1 MASIIQI
8 KRSGAVA
15 TPSSLALGELAYS
28 YYDSI
33 AGGTLYVGVGPAID
47 SLAVPQIAS
56 RVAAVGGEKFMTLM
70 QAAGNPGVAIGDKF
84 LLLDSERAIDFL
96 YTHELKADS
105 AFISQLNVDSAYI
118 SRLTGDSA
126 FMWKLDVDSAY
137 ISRLTGDSAHII
149 KLDVD
154 SGYISRLMAD
164 SAYISQLDV
173 DSAYISRL
181 MVDSA
186 YISQLDVDSA
196 FISRLKGDSAYI
208 SQLDVDS
215 AFISRLKGDSAYIS
229 QLDVDSAFISRLKG
243 DSAYISQ
250 LDVDSAYISRIS
262 ADSGYISQFD
272 ADSAKITNAYI
283 SQLDVDSGH
292 SLYHSFG
299 IAYSPEYRGPAT
311 INIDP
316 FPFGDVAGD
325 VNILGNLNV
334 QGTTT
339 SIQSETVTI
348 VDKNIVVADN
358 AADSAF
364 ASGAGITVG
373 GPVGASFTWRAGAA
387 GTQYENY
394 WTTNR
399 LFYNK
404 DLQADSAY
412 FKYFRADSA
421 DVDFLRVNRLEFN
434 APGTTLAP
442 GTVPFVNTDKTLGG
456 DSDFM
461 YDSDNG
467 LKIGHTQ
474 GNFQGLT
481 IKPTGEIVS
490 YSPAMFQK
498 LRVTDLLPGSVLTS
512 GNLDSIQGG
521 ELFYGE
527 KTDRAN
533 GTRFGLMVAEQ
544 IIQDSGWFRF
554 VVDKNTGV
562 VDAAGVRLGSFKS
575 KPELL
580 TIDPNSIYYPND
592 SQAREFYGLTVTT
605 DGDSTEFAGRKYSL
619 TSTLPI
625 NYFKSDL
632 HKDSGRDLRRFPG
645 DGTSANDSDVS
656 VLIRAISLEDSSL
669 FEVHKDGSI
678 NFTGELLQNGV
689 PFTGG
694 GLFTATA
701 TDDAYFAPRD
711 FSATYPYGG
720 FGRIAVG
727 TDKPKSRFE
736 VHGGPFQV
744 KGPLAGSSQTFDAS
758 YNDKISGEISMAND
772 LVINYGDPTLS
783 ALADSDK
790 GSRFSFVPGK
800 ASTRGGYFTNHNDFA
815 WGALGQ
821 FSAAFGRNVKA
832 SGQGSFATGD
842 SSQAG
847 GIGSIAMG
855 FKNKITGLYSVGIGA
870 SNSDGGD
877 RNILLGAEN
886 VAKGDDTF
894 ILGTNNVVSN
904 SGKQQVFIG
913 LNNKSAGGNF
923 NFLIGQNNTAQSN
936 AGYAFGV
943 EDSVGGALA
952 FAIGSYNKVGGG
964 DAFAFGR
971 ENIVSGQSS
980 YAFGMNGHI
989 ANTAN
994 KSINFQMVTTT
1005 PIYGAGADL
1014 IGNPNRTIPG
1024 VVVDD
1029 NLMAIQGGNV
1039 SIGRESD
1046 MFDAID
1052 GAGNLFVGGNI
1063 IYGGNI
1069 FQNNPEG
1076 GTPIAGNPFVDDGR
1090 FILTA
1095 AARNIGVQKTDP
1107 NTEFDVR
1114 GDFQVDG
1121 LKTLTYS
1128 ATDSAIFDSAGV
1140 FPGNEYNNMFMYSS
1154 RAGLIRAGEILLA
1167 EHQNSDLGITS
1178 IGMGEEPYARGFSSI
1193 SLGSKNKVGQRR
1205 SKGDILFRGS
1215 TYGLTSQGKYSVA
1228 IGKDNQI
1235 ITDKNMFLGEGNVQD
1250 STSTGTN
1257 LYAFGIDNKFG
1268 AAPIGATNKS
1278 FVIGNGNRLDNAGD
1292 NNYIIGKDNKL
1303 DGTSVEDNLV
1313 FGKDNSL
1320 LNNTNKN
1327 NIVIGT
1333 GWKDSHT
1340 SNAGVNHQYGG
1351 SVIGGTAD
1359 KTIFIGGNTFIP
1371 TGLTNGIVIM
1381 KPEIFNDSGT
1391 NILDS
1396 AYVNRG
1402 LNNTNIM
1409 IGKTARTPHNNPAKY
1424 VAGFNPNYTLDV
1436 HGDVNIDSG
1445 ATLYIGGVNIKS
1457 FIAGTEPV
1465 VVISTTAFTTPVSS
1479 FTESF
1484 TINPTA
1490 ASVTATNNY
1499 SGYHGTGGHKL
1510 AAGGA
1515 MATAGGAGS
1524 GLAIKFID
1532 IDADNIGTASSFNYN
1547 ATDDNVYFVEAVDE
1561 NIFNLF
1567 TDRACTVALDMSAEP
1582 GIFVP
1587 DGTGTPPKPIG
1598 TYEVVTVAAVA
1609 TGFTID
1615 NSVVGGN
1622 LKVKDPSSPHGLKIG
1637 DGVRFQGV
1645 VISSPSGIIDAI
1657 TFFAGPDDGA
1667 GNAGTTNEFEIFHDQ
1682 ALTQPV
1688 TQIDFGGTIDTTTTP
1703 AIYARVVPTVA
1714 TTPSADLNVLGKLT
1728 VHDSATVE
1736 GSIHFRQSVSG
1747 STFTIGDNPGTGERM
1762 SFDSFVVRP
1771 TGGLIPILE
1780 QHLDSAYVQA
1790 RVSIDNF
1797 WALKEGDQLINY
1809 QPYTGTITQLSE
1821 PDIPQGNAVTIAR
1834 NDVSVGNIAYKD
1846 IVDGIDYKKFS
1857 LDVLGKARID
1867 LPNYK
1872 DGAGVL
1878 LGNRPTEDNASLTA
1892 AASHRSPIIT
1902 TSAQGSQV
1910 AWPTEDYIA
1919 TIVTNDFVKQRMNI
1933 DSAVIAS
1940 VIDSGYLKTVI
1951 SPNYILHNANDS
1963 SHWRR
1968 SADGHTLYFGGVGFN
1983 AGTQVAIGADSAPID
1998 HPGSRLYVKG
2008 DVRVDSGFSAGGHS
2022 LIEGSIITPDDTF
2035 EFIFTDNQNPR
2046 IDHADSYVVSRGH
2059 KTISNTDGT
2068 LASFLAIASGADTH
2082 LPLGDSSITIVGIPG
2097 PALDDSHIVV
2107 SFRPGNWNP
2116 PGSSPRFDS
2125 SELSIG
2131 TGSAALGVQTGDFVV
2146 TGTNTIELRLQ
2157 SLPQWGTGTPRLN
2170 TSSITDIRIDNRG
2183 LHPITSLKG
2192 SNLVGLKLK
2201 DSDIN
2206 GKVLS
2211 YVKNGLT
2218 RVYINDVLL
2227 DSDGERWEEK
2237 TNSLIHVFD
2246 SAANTRLKLDDKI
2259 TIEARSE
2266 KNDASLTVR
2275 GPLTVASGFQ
2285 LENPPIT
2292 LSGNLNITSSKSAT
2306 GEDSGSAQT
2315 NTQFTFNDSA
2325 IFKTGFTVDGKIA
2338 KIQNGGLLFGANRR
2352 ADSDYRA
2359 VHGGLL
2365 WDSVNQTMTT
2375 GESAELYFGPYYPS
2389 SYDSAKGFILT
2400 NPYIGRSFDSNLM
2413 RVIDSTY
2420 IGERLIT
2427 PWNRIGPAGGNQRIY
2442 YDEEGAV
2449 IVGKANTLH
2458 ANDPTTRFAVD
2469 SGNVLFLSSNI
2480 ITIAQHPKAGVIPLS
2495 SAGTQIGAGSRLMW
2509 IPEYGA
2515 FRAGEV
2521 DGTNVTW
2528 DSNEVGY
2535 QSQGIG
2541 YNTLATDYSTAIG
2554 YDANA
2559 GNVSYVGI
2567 AKGPLHTTA
2576 SVSVGHTVTNPGQF
2590 SVALGKDITNSN
2602 KQKSVSIGLD
2612 ITNKGQTG
2620 TGITLDGGI
2629 AIGKDLETGVGVV
2642 IGKEITGDP
2651 GNHND
2656 CFNNTAIGN
2665 KLTNTARNSVVIGY
2679 NLASAQNGLNIGR
2692 DNTTGVQQNSVIIG
2706 KNSQAGTN
2714 AVAIGSTAT
2723 AGQSGT
2729 SIGQN
2734 TSTGQ
2739 NGVSI
2744 GFNVT
2749 SGQNGIGIGLSSSA
2763 TGQGGIS
2770 IGRNQTISGKNAVAF
2785 GTGNSSGEGSYIYGK
2800 NNSPSRTSFVAGRS
2814 NIVGIDQSF
2823 VIGDQNKS
2831 ISKSSRVY
2839 GSENKGINS
2848 VHNIYGHKNENI
2860 KVASNVYG
2868 NDNKNFYNVN
2878 IYGNANT
2885 GLGIGGG
2892 NSSQGGFIFGASNIL
2907 NKNGNIYG
2915 SGNTITEGGDAY
2927 GRANT
2932 ITDFGYAFG
2941 HSNTVDDE
2949 GFAYGHGNIIDGT
2962 TTKAYGFG
2970 EGNQATLG
2978 GVGIGIT
2985 TVAANG
2991 GITLGTDVHA
3001 TGVGSIAIG
3010 RKIQATGEGSIG
3022 IGLDTTTEVV
3032 SANNTLSIMGG
3043 AVAIGKVAAG
3053 ATFGLDVQ
3061 DRANF
3066 TNYLNV
3072 GPQSKPLYNYI
3083 QDDVA
3088 NQAWIRANANAT
3100 YVRSHIDTA
3109 HYRASMPASQY
3120 FYNTAGS
3127 GYLHTTAPRVGI
3139 NTATPGYNLDVNGSL
3154 NVQSLYWQGDRIL
3167 DSNQGNQVYLTHQV
3181 AQFFIN
3187 ADSATHFFDS
3197 DYIFARQQNYGFNQ
3211 FETYQ
3216 GVINANY
3223 INALVDADRFLDS
3236 AEAIALI
3243 ASETT
3248 NYAFQKNVSQKA
3260 SEPSNLFRMGV
3271 RTNYDPAY
3279 TMNIKGIVNIVDGD
3293 LQVDGDIKI
3302 KQPSGSFV
3310 KLETESPLV
3319 QTFGGTVYLPA
3330 ATGSRSGIGIDHNS
3344 PGSLYAIN
3352 VGTDIVGGGLKDGIN
3367 VAAGMSYY
3375 IDGQDIFTSVLDSNF
3390 VNTRVQK
3397 EDLTAAGKL
3406 DSAHFKFII
3415 DSDYITSIADSDYVK
3430 SIADSDY
3437 VKSIADSDYIKFV
3450 ADSDYV
3456 KSIADSDYIKFVAD
3470 SDYIKLIADSD
3481 YIKGIA
3487 DSDYVKSIAD
3497 SDYIKGI
3504 ADSDY
3509 VKSIADSDYIK
3520 GIADSDWVKSI
3531 ADSDYVKSIADSD
3544 YIKFV
3549 ADSDYVKG
3557 IVDSAHVDLIT
3568 GIGSRS
3574 VDFGP
3579 HQISFKSVGAGA
3591 GSLPNPVTYP
3601 GMTAVT
3607 TSDNKARIAKGGS
3620 WTPIPLENTN
3630 VTFNTILP
3638 GGDKLYDLGSPTA
3651 AWKDLYISGSTI
3663 HLGGLRL
3670 KDSGGVFLTTD
3681 SLGVATALDLSGA
3694 NTSQLAEGTNLYY
3707 TDARFDSALSG
3718 ANTSQLAEGTNLYY
3732 TDARFDSALT
3742 ANLVGKQ
3749 YYTDGKVDS
3758 NVTGKDL
3765 DMGTNKILY
3774 SNVYAALGDLPS
3786 ASSYHGMFAHVHGT
3800 GKAYFAHAG
3809 SWIDL
3814 ASGADIT
3821 TAINNLIDGA
3831 PAAMDTLNE
3840 FAAALG
3846 NDENFATTITALI
3859 GSKLDSDKAITLI
3872 DSAYVQARVVPQ
3884 GIDSSAVIGMV
3895 DSAYVQARS
3904 LLIDSAYVQ
3913 ARVSFASIDSDY
3925 VQARVSFASID
3936 SDYVQAR
3943 QTISTFDS
3951 AEVLQLI
3958 DSDYILARSSAGV
3971 TTLGA
3976 LADVDVPSPTNGQ
3989 ALVYDTATSKWIA
4002 GAASGGGS
4010 ADSATIISLIDSDYI
4025 LARVTASG
4033 GEVVSSEYSNF
4044 RFTAT
4049 ANQTTYSGADVA
4061 GNTLAV
4067 TATGIQVYL
4076 NGIHLLKDIDYTVSG
4091 TTAVVLTTGANVGD
4105 DLVITNIST
4114 GAKANYIVAGEANF
4128 KDYKFRA
4135 TAGQTAFTGNDLNSQ
4150 SLSITD
4156 SNHQVFINGIRLN
4169 RVEDYNVNASTN
4181 TVTLTLAAAD
4191 SDDVI
4196 IQTLTTSQTGNVLGA
4211 AVSSSVDSAVAALVD
4226 AAPATLNTLN
4236 ELAAAL
4242 GDDENYAATTAT
4254 ALGTKLDNTS
4264 SITSLAD
4271 VHTTAPTEG
4280 QILIWDNSN
4289 SYWAPG
4295 VLPAGTDSAAV
4306 TGMIDSAYI
4315 EARASGGTFT
4325 NAVNF
4330 ANYYYIADSGQTVF
4344 SGNDANGAA
4353 LAIDTANYQVFNNG
4367 IRLVSGVDYTVNAA
4381 ANSITLNGFTAD
4393 SGDDLVINTLSQ
4405 TVTTSHIVVGDTFMN
4420 TFKFIATSGQ
4430 TSFTGTDA
4438 NSKTLGIDSSN
4449 FNVFQNGIKLMDSDD
4464 FTSNPITNT
4473 ITLTSGASTSDEIV
4487 ITAIENKA
4495 SNVTVDAQALFNL
4508 VDSAY
4513 IAARTPASTAPDAW
4527 IEVTTTPLTLTGG
4540 QRLIVDT
4547 STAKTVNLPAT
4558 AMLGDEVKIID
4569 GTGQAATNA
4578 ITIGRNGHKIEGE
4591 DSDLTIDVNRAAFGL
4606 VYYNVANGWL
4616 FTEK

>member
-8 KRSGAVA
+8 KRSGQLA

-28 YYDSI
+28 YYDSV
-33 AGGTLYVGVGPAID
+33 AGGTLFVGVGPAVD
-47 SLAVPQIAS
+47 SLVVPQMAS

-96 YTHELKADS
+96 YTHGLKADS
-105 AFISQLNVDSAYI
+105 AFISQLDVDSGYI
-118 SRLTGDSA
+118 SRLTSDSA
-126 FMWKLDVDSAY
+126 FVWKLDVDSGY

-154 SGYISRLMAD
+154 SGYISRLMVD

-181 MVDSA
+181 
-186 YISQLDVDSA
+186 DVDS
-196 FISRLKGDSAYI
+196 G
-208 SQLDVDS
+208 
-215 AFISRLKGDSAYIS
+215 YIS

-250 LDVDSAYISRIS
+250 LDVDSAYISRLMVDSAYIS
-262 ADSGYISQFD
+262 QLDVDSAYISRLMVDSAYISQLDVDSAYISRIDADSGYIGQFD

-299 IAYSPEYRGPAT
+299 IAHSPEYRGPAT

-325 VNILGNLNV
+325 VNIVGNLNV

-358 AADSAF
+358 AADSAW

-373 GPVGASFTWRAGAA
+373 GPVGATITWQAGAA

-412 FKYFRADSA
+412 FKYFKADSG

-434 APGTTLAP
+434 APGTSLAP
-442 GTVPFVNTDKTLGG
+442 GTVPFVNADKTLGG

-461 YDSDNG
+461 YDSTDG

-474 GNFQGLT
+474 GNFKGLT

-562 VDAAGVRLGSFKS
+562 VDAAGVRLGSYAS
-575 KPELL
+575 KPGLR
-580 TIDPNSIYYPND
+580 TIDPNSIYYPD
-592 SQAREFYGLTVTT
+592 SAQAREFYGLTVTT
-605 DGDSTEFAGRKYSL
+605 NGDSTEFAGRKYSL

-701 TDDAYFAPRD
+701 IDDAYFAPRD

-758 YNDKISGEISMAND
+758 YNDKVSGEISMAND

-847 GIGSIAMG
+847 GISSIAMG

-877 RNILLGAEN
+877 RNILLGAGN
-886 VAKGDDTF
+886 TAMGDDTF
-894 ILGTNNVVSN
+894 ILGKNNVVSN
-904 SGKQQVFIG
+904 GGFQQVFIG
-913 LNNKSAGGNF
+913 LDNKSAGGNF
-923 NFLIGQNNTAQSN
+923 NFLIGQNNRAQSN

-943 EDSVGGALA
+943 EDSVGGALS

-1005 PIYGAGADL
+1005 PTYGAGADL
-1014 IGNPNRTIPG
+1014 LNNPNRTLPG
-1024 VVVDD
+1024 IVVDD

-1046 MFDAID
+1046 MFAAID
-1052 GAGNLFVGGNI
+1052 GAGNLFVGGDI
-1063 IYGGNI
+1063 LYGGT
-1069 FQNNPEG
+1069 FAQWNPEG
-1076 GTPIAGNPFVDDGR
+1076 GAPIAGNAFVDNGT
-1090 FILTA
+1090 FIIQETP
-1095 AARNIGVQKTDP
+1095 RNIGVQKTTP

-1121 LKTLTYS
+1121 LKALTYS

-1140 FPGNEYNNMFMYSS
+1140 FPGNEYDNMFMYSS

-1178 IGMGEEPYARGFSSI
+1178 IGMGQEPYARGFSSI
-1193 SLGSKNKVGQRR
+1193 SLGSKNKVGQRT
-1205 SKGDILFRGS
+1205 SKGDILLRGS

-1235 ITDKNMFLGEGNVQD
+1235 ITDQNMFLGEGNVQD
-1250 STSTGTN
+1250 SSSTGTK
-1257 LYAFGIDNKFG
+1257 LYAFGIGNKFG
-1268 AAPIGATNKS
+1268 LANTSTGATNKS
-1278 FVIGNGNRLDNAGD
+1278 FAIGDGNILDNAGD
-1292 NNYIIGKDNKL
+1292 NNYLIGKDNKL
-1303 DGTSVEDNLV
+1303 DGTGVENNLI
-1313 FGKDNSL
+1313 FGKDNSFI
-1320 LNNTNKN
+1320 NNTNAD
-1327 NIVIGT
+1327 NIVIGA

-1340 SNAGVNHQYGG
+1340 AGVNAQYGG
-1351 SVIGGTAD
+1351 TAVGGTA
-1359 KTIFIGGNTFIP
+1359 TNTMFIGGNTFIP
-1371 TGLTNGIVIM
+1371 TGLSNGIVIM
-1381 KPEIFNDSGT
+1381 KPETFNDAGT
-1391 NILDS
+1391 SILDS
-1396 AYVNRG
+1396 NLVNKG

-1409 IGKTARTPHNNPAKY
+1409 IGKTAKTPHNNAAKY
-1424 VAGFNPNYTLDV
+1424 VSGFNPNYTLDI

-1445 ATLYIGGVNIKS
+1445 ATLYIGNVNIKD
-1457 FIAGTEPV
+1457 FIKGTEPIV
-1465 VVISTTAFTTPVSS
+1465 VVTHTAFTTPVST
-1479 FTESF
+1479 FPDGF
-1484 TINPTA
+1484 TINIDATSGNG
-1490 ASVTATNNY
+1490 SVTANNLWNGLTVT
-1499 SGYHGTGGHKL
+1499 SSGGHKL
-1510 AAGGA
+1510 AAPGS
-1515 MATAGGAGS
+1515 MATAGGPGS
-1524 GLAIKFID
+1524 GLAIKFVNVETD
-1532 IDADNIGTASSFNYN
+1532 STSGTSSSFNYN
-1547 ATDDNVYFVEAVDE
+1547 STADNIYFVQAVDA
-1561 NIFNLF
+1561 NTFNLF
-1567 TDRACTVALDMSAEP
+1567 TDRACTVPLDMSSEP
-1582 GIFVP
+1582 SIYSVNGS
-1587 DGTGTPPKPIG
+1587 
-1598 TYEVVTVAAVA
+1598 YEVINVAALVSN
-1609 TGFTID
+1609 FTI
-1615 NSVVGGN
+1615 SASGTKTEVILPTGG
-1622 LKVKDPSSPHGLKIG
+1622 VHGLTVG
-1637 DGVRFQGV
+1637 DAVRFQGV
-1645 VISSPSGIIDAI
+1645 SITSPAGIIDAI
-1657 TFFAGPDDGA
+1657 TFFTGPDNGS
-1667 GNAGTTNEFEIFHDQ
+1667 GGITNTNKFELFHDQ

-1688 TQIDFGGTIDTTTTP
+1688 TTTDYSGTFDTSS
-1703 AIYARVVPTVA
+1703 AIYAQVVPTVVA
-1714 TTPSADLNVLGKLT
+1714 TPSADLNILGKLT
-1728 VHDSATVE
+1728 VADSATVE

-1747 STFTIGDNPGTGERM
+1747 SVFTIGDNPGTGERM

-1780 QHLDSAYVQA
+1780 NHLDSAYVQA

-1797 WALKEGDQLINY
+1797 WALKEGDQLINF
-1809 QPYTGTITQLSE
+1809 QADASLAA
-1821 PDIPQGNAVTIAR
+1821 DIPQGNAVTIAR
-1834 NDVSVGNIAYKD
+1834 NDVSVSDASYKD
-1846 IVDGIDYKKFS
+1846 NIDGIDYKKFS

-1867 LPNYK
+1867 LPNYQVA
-1872 DGAGVL
+1872 GAS
-1878 LGNRPTEDNASLTA
+1878 LGNRPAEDNASLQA
-1892 AASHRSPIIT
+1892 AIDHKSPIIT
-1902 TSAQGSQV
+1902 TSAQGTQV
-1910 AWPTEDYIA
+1910 AWPTQDYIA
-1919 TIVTNDFVKQRMNI
+1919 TIVTNDYVKDRMNI
-1933 DSAVIAS
+1933 DSSVIAS

-1983 AGTQVAIGADSAPID
+1983 TDTQVAIGADSAPID

-2022 LIEGSIITPDDTF
+2022 LIEGHKITPDDTF
-2035 EFIFTDNQNPR
+2035 EFIFTDGSPKDPR
-2046 IDHADSYVVSRGH
+2046 IDHADSYVVSR
-2059 KTISNTDGT
+2059 DQLT
-2068 LASFLAIASGADTH
+2068 LDNGAGGALGIILGSVGNAGVDNH
-2082 LPLGDSSITIVGIPG
+2082 LPLGDSSITISGIPG

-2107 SFRPGNWNP
+2107 SFRPYNWNP

-2125 SELSIG
+2125 SELNIG

-2146 TGTNTIELRLQ
+2146 TGTNTIELRLA
-2157 SLPQWGTGTPRLN
+2157 SLPGWGVGSPPAN
-2170 TSSITDIRIDNRG
+2170 TSTITDLRIDNRG

-2192 SNLVGLKLK
+2192 SSLFGLRLQ
-2201 DSDIN
+2201 DSDNSSPTSKI
-2206 GKVLS
+2206 LS

-2218 RVYINDVLL
+2218 KVYINGVELE
-2227 DSDGERWEEK
+2227 SNGEKWEEAS
-2237 TNSLIHVFD
+2237 NSLIHIFD
-2246 SAANTRLKLDDKI
+2246 SAANTRLKLNDVIK
-2259 TIEARSE
+2259 IEARSR
-2266 KNDASLTVR
+2266 KNDASLTVK

-2285 LENPPIT
+2285 LENPAIT

-2306 GEDSGSAQT
+2306 GEDSGSAQA

-2338 KIQNGGLLFGANRR
+2338 KIQNGGLLFGGSRR
-2352 ADSDYRA
+2352 ADADYR
-2359 VHGGLL
+2359 VINGGLL
-2365 WDSVNQTMTT
+2365 WDSINQTMTA
-2375 GESAELYFGPYYPS
+2375 GESAELYFGPYHSS
-2389 SYDSAKGFILT
+2389 SYDSARGFILT

-2427 PWNRIGPAGGNQRIY
+2427 PWNRIGPAGGNQQIY
-2442 YDEEGAV
+2442 YDEEGSV
-2449 IVGKANTLH
+2449 IVGQKDTIH
-2458 ANDPTTRFAVD
+2458 ANDGTTRFAVD

-2480 ITIAQHPKAGVIPLS
+2480 ATIAQHPKAGVVPLS
-2495 SAGTQIGAGSRLMW
+2495 KAGTQIGAGSRLMW

-2528 DSNEVGY
+2528 DSNEVGF

-2590 SVALGKDITNSN
+2590 SVGLGKDITNSN
-2602 KQKSVSIGLD
+2602 KQKSVSIGLE
-2612 ITNKGQTG
+2612 ITNTG
-2620 TGITLDGGI
+2620 RSGAAITLDGGV
-2629 AIGKDLETGVGVV
+2629 AIGKDLTTGAGVV

-2656 CFNNTAIGN
+2656 HFKNTAIGN
-2665 KLTNTARNSVVIGY
+2665 KLTNNSKNSVVIGY
-2679 NLASAQNGLNIGR
+2679 NLASGQNGLNIGR
-2692 DNTTGVQQNSVIIG
+2692 DNTTGVNTNSVIIG

-2714 AVAIGSTAT
+2714 ALAIGSTAT
-2723 AGQSGT
+2723 AGTNGT

-2734 TSTGQ
+2734 TSTGTS
-2739 NGVSI
+2739 GVSI
-2744 GFNVT
+2744 GFNVS
-2749 SGQNGIGIGLSSSA
+2749 SGNTGVGVGLNTSA
-2763 TGQGGIS
+2763 TGASGIS
-2770 IGRNQTISGKNAVAF
+2770 FGRDQTIGGKQAAAF
-2785 GTGNSSGEGSYIYGK
+2785 GVGNTTSNYSYVYGSGNSTGQS
-2800 NNSPSRTSFVAGRS
+2800 SFVVGKS
-2814 NIVGIDQSF
+2814 NATGINKSF
-2823 VIGDQNKS
+2823 IIGNSNKS
-2831 ISKSSRVY
+2831 ITKFSRVY
-2839 GSENKGINS
+2839 GWENETINS
-2848 VHNIYGHKNENI
+2848 VHNVYGHRNKNI

-2878 IYGNANT
+2878 VYGNANT
-2885 GLGIGGG
+2885 GLGISGG

-2915 SGNTITEGGDAY
+2915 SSNTVTEGGDAY

-2962 TTKAYGFG
+2962 SAKAYGFG
-2970 EGNQATLG
+2970 ELNQATLG
-2978 GVGIGIT
+2978 GIGFGKG

-2991 GITLGTDVHA
+2991 GITLGTEVYA
-3001 TGVGSIAIG
+3001 TALGSVAIG
-3010 RKIQATGEGSIG
+3010 TKIQVTGEYSIG
-3022 IGLDTTTEVV
+3022 IGLDQNITTVT
-3032 SANNTLSIMGG
+3032 ANNTMSIMGG

-3053 ATFGLDVQ
+3053 ATYGLDVQ
-3061 DRANF
+3061 DLANF
-3066 TNYLNV
+3066 TSNIAINT
-3072 GPQSKPLYNYI
+3072 KPLYQYI
-3083 QDDVA
+3083 QQDVA

-3100 YVRSHIDTA
+3100 YVQSHINTA
-3109 HYRASMPASQY
+3109 HYRTSMPASQY

-3181 AQFFIN
+3181 AQFFISP
-3187 ADSATHFFDS
+3187 DSATHFFDS

-3243 ASETT
+3243 ATETS

-3302 KQPSGSFV
+3302 KQPNGSFV

-3375 IDGQDIFTSVLDSNF
+3375 IDGQDIFTSVLDSSF
-3390 VNTRVQK
+3390 VNIRVQK

-3450 ADSDYV
+3450 ADSDYI
-3456 KSIADSDYIKFVAD
+3456 KLIADSDYVKSIAD

-3497 SDYIKGI
+3497 SDYIKSI
-3504 ADSDY
+3504 ADSDW

-3520 GIADSDWVKSI
+3520 GIADSDYVKSI

-3549 ADSDYVKG
+3549 ADSAYVKG

-3579 HQISFKSVGAGA
+3579 HQISFKSVGASA

-3607 TSDNKARIAKGGS
+3607 TSDNKARISKGGS
-3620 WTPIPLENTN
+3620 WTAIPLENTN

-3681 SLGVATALDLSGA
+3681 SLGVATALNLSGA
-3694 NTSQLAEGTNLYY
+3694 NTGELSEGSNLYY
-3707 TDARFDSALSG
+3707 TDAR
-3718 ANTSQLAEGTNLYY
+3718 
-3732 TDARFDSALT
+3732 
-3742 ANLVGKQ
+3742 
-3749 YYTDGKVDS
+3749 VDS

-3774 SNVYAALGDLPS
+3774 SNVYSNLADLPS

-3809 SWIDL
+3809 SWVDL

-3840 FAAALG
+3840 FATALG
-3846 NDENFATTITALI
+3846 NDANFSTTITALI
-3859 GSKLDSDKAITLI
+3859 GSKLDSDKAVTLI

-3913 ARVSFASIDSDY
+3913 AR
-3925 VQARVSFASID
+3925 
-3936 SDYVQAR
+3936 

-3976 LADVDVPSPTNGQ
+3976 LADVNVPSPTNGQ

-4010 ADSATIISLIDSDYI
+4010 ADSATIIALIDSDYI
-4025 LARVTASG
+4025 SARVTVTG
-4033 GEVVSSEYSNF
+4033 GGVVTSEYSNF

-4049 ANQTTYSGADVA
+4049 SNQTTFSGSDVA

-4067 TATGIQVYL
+4067 TATGIQVFL

-4091 TTAVVLTTGANVGD
+4091 TTSVVLTTGANAGD
-4105 DLVITNIST
+4105 DLVITNISSGST
-4114 GAKANYIVAGEANF
+4114 GNYIIAGQANF
-4128 KDYKFRA
+4128 KDYKYRA

-4150 SLSITD
+4150 SLSLTAN
-4156 SNHQVFINGIRLN
+4156 NHQVFINGIRLN
-4169 RVEDYNVNASTN
+4169 RIEDYSADSATN
-4181 TVTLTLAAAD
+4181 TITLLLGAAD
-4191 SDDVI
+4191 SDDVV
-4196 IQTLTTSQTGNVLGA
+4196 IQTLTTGSVGAVLGA
-4211 AVSSSVDSAVAALVD
+4211 AVTTSVDSAVAALVD

-4242 GDDENYAATTAT
+4242 GDDANYATTTAT

-4280 QILIWDNSN
+4280 QILIWDNGN

-4306 TGMIDSAYI
+4306 TGMIDSAYVA
-4315 EARASGGTFT
+4315 ARVSGGTFT

-4330 ANYYYIADSGQTVF
+4330 ANYYYVADSGQTVF
-4344 SGNDANGAA
+4344 SGNDANGEA

-4381 ANSITLNGFTAD
+4381 ANSLTLNGFAAD

-4464 FTSNPITNT
+4464 FTSNPTTNT
-4473 ITLTSGASTSDEIV
+4473 ITLTTGASTSDEIT

-4495 SNVTVDAQALFNL
+4495 SNVTVDAAALAGL

-4558 AMLGDEVKIID
+4558 ATLGDEVRIID

-4578 ITIGRNGHKIEGE
+4578 ITIGRNGHKIEGG

-4606 VYYNVANGWL
+4606 VYYNTANGWL

>member
-8 KRSGAVA
+8 KRSGQLA

-28 YYDSI
+28 YYDSV
-33 AGGTLYVGVGPAID
+33 AGGTLFVGVGPAVD
-47 SLAVPQIAS
+47 SLVVPQMAS

-96 YTHELKADS
+96 YTHGLKADS
-105 AFISQLNVDSAYI
+105 AFISQLNVDSGYI

-126 FMWKLDVDSAY
+126 FMWKLDVDSGY

-154 SGYISRLMAD
+154 SGYISRLMVD

-181 MVDSA
+181 
-186 YISQLDVDSA
+186 DVDS
-196 FISRLKGDSAYI
+196 G
-208 SQLDVDS
+208 
-215 AFISRLKGDSAYIS
+215 YIS

-250 LDVDSAYISRIS
+250 LDVDSAYISRLMVDSAYIS
-262 ADSGYISQFD
+262 QLDVDSAYISRLMVDSAYISQLDVDSAYISRIDADSGYIGQFD

-299 IAYSPEYRGPAT
+299 IAHSPEYRGPAT

-325 VNILGNLNV
+325 VNIVGNLNV

-358 AADSAF
+358 AADSAW

-373 GPVGASFTWRAGAA
+373 GPVGATITWQAGAA

-412 FKYFRADSA
+412 FKYFRADSG

-434 APGTTLAP
+434 APGTSLAP
-442 GTVPFVNTDKTLGG
+442 GTVPFVNADKTLGG

-461 YDSDNG
+461 YDSDDG
-467 LKIGHTQ
+467 LKIGRSQ
-474 GNFQGLT
+474 GNFTGLT

-562 VDAAGVRLGSFKS
+562 VDAAGVRLGSYAS
-575 KPELL
+575 KPGLR
-580 TIDPNSIYYPND
+580 TIDPNSIYYPD
-592 SQAREFYGLTVTT
+592 SAQLREFYGLTVTT
-605 DGDSTEFAGRKYSL
+605 NGDSTEFAGRKYSL

-758 YNDKISGEISMAND
+758 YNDKVSGEISMAND

-847 GIGSIAMG
+847 GISSIAMG

-877 RNILLGAEN
+877 RNILLGAGN
-886 VAKGDDTF
+886 TAMGDDTF
-894 ILGTNNVVSN
+894 ILGKNNVVSN
-904 SGKQQVFIG
+904 GGFQQVFIG
-913 LNNKSAGGNF
+913 LDNKSAGGNF
-923 NFLIGQNNTAQSN
+923 NFLIGQNNRAQSN

-943 EDSVGGALA
+943 EDSVGGALS

-989 ANTAN
+989 ASTAN
-994 KSINFQMVTTT
+994 KSINFQMVATAPT
-1005 PIYGAGADL
+1005 YGAGADL
-1014 IGNPNRTIPG
+1014 LNNPNRTIPG

-1046 MFDAID
+1046 MFNPAVD

-1063 IYGGNI
+1063 LYGGT
-1069 FQNNPEG
+1069 FMQWNPDG
-1076 GTPIAGNPFVDDGR
+1076 GAPIAGNAFVDNGK
-1090 FILTA
+1090 FIIQETP
-1095 AARNIGVQKTDP
+1095 RNIGVQKTTP

-1140 FPGNEYNNMFMYSS
+1140 FPGNEYDNMFMYSS

-1178 IGMGEEPYARGFSSI
+1178 IGMGQEPYARGFSSI
-1193 SLGSKNKVGQRR
+1193 SLGSKNKVGQRT
-1205 SKGDILFRGS
+1205 SKGDILFRAS

-1235 ITDKNMFLGEGNVQD
+1235 ITDQNMFLGEGNVQD
-1250 STSTGTN
+1250 SSSTGTK

-1268 AAPIGATNKS
+1268 LANTSTGATNKS
-1278 FVIGNGNRLDNAGD
+1278 FAIGDGNILDNAGD
-1292 NNYIIGKDNKL
+1292 NNYLIGKDNKL
-1303 DGTSVEDNLV
+1303 DGTGVENNLI
-1313 FGKDNSL
+1313 FGKDNSFI
-1320 LNNTNKN
+1320 NNTNTD
-1327 NIVIGT
+1327 NIVIGA

-1340 SNAGVNHQYGG
+1340 AGVNAQYGG
-1351 SVIGGTAD
+1351 TAVGGTA
-1359 KTIFIGGNTFIP
+1359 TNTMFIGGNTFIP
-1371 TGLTNGIVIM
+1371 TGLSNGIVIM
-1381 KPEIFNDSGT
+1381 KPETFNDAGT
-1391 NILDS
+1391 SILDS
-1396 AYVNRG
+1396 NLVNKG

-1409 IGKTARTPHNNPAKY
+1409 IGKTAKTPHNNAAKY
-1424 VAGFNPNYTLDV
+1424 VSGFNPNYTLDI

-1445 ATLYIGGVNIKS
+1445 ATLYIGNVNIKD
-1457 FIAGTEPV
+1457 FIKGTEPI
-1465 VVISTTAFTTPVSS
+1465 VVITTTSFTTPVST
-1479 FTESF
+1479 FPAADTF
-1484 TINPTA
+1484 TINTTN
-1490 ASVTATNNY
+1490 ASVTASTIY
-1499 SGYHGTGGHKL
+1499 SGNSGNGGHKL

-1524 GLAIKFID
+1524 GLAIKFVNIET
-1532 IDADNIGTASSFNYN
+1532 DNTSGTASSFNYN
-1547 ATDDNVYFVEAVDE
+1547 STDDNIYFVAAVDA
-1561 NIFNLF
+1561 NTFNLF
-1567 TDRACTVALDMSAEP
+1567 TDRACTTAPDMSSEP
-1582 GIFVP
+1582 NIFVP
-1587 DGTGTPPKPIG
+1587 ATG
-1598 TYEVVTVAAVA
+1598 TYEVVTVAALVSN
-1609 TGFTID
+1609 FTI
-1615 NSVVGGN
+1615 SASGTKTEVILPVGG
-1622 LKVKDPSSPHGLKIG
+1622 VHGLTVG
-1637 DGVRFQGV
+1637 DAVRFQGV
-1645 VISSPSGIIDAI
+1645 SITSPAGIIDAI
-1657 TFFAGPDDGA
+1657 TFFTGPDNGSGSITD
-1667 GNAGTTNEFEIFHDQ
+1667 TNKFELFHDQ

-1688 TQIDFGGTIDTTTTP
+1688 TTTDYSGTFDTSL
-1703 AIYARVVPTVA
+1703 AIYAQVVPTVQA
-1714 TTPSADLNVLGKLT
+1714 TPSADLNILGKLT
-1728 VHDSATVE
+1728 VADSATVE
-1736 GSIHFRQSVSG
+1736 GSVHFRQSVSG
-1747 STFTIGDNPGTGERM
+1747 SVFTIGDNPGTGERM

-1780 QHLDSAYVQA
+1780 NHLDSAYVQA

-1797 WALKEGDQLINY
+1797 WALKDGDQLINF
-1809 QPYTGTITQLSE
+1809 QADASLAA
-1821 PDIPQGNAVTIAR
+1821 DIPQGNAVTIAR
-1834 NDVSVGNIAYKD
+1834 NDVTVSDASYKD
-1846 IVDGIDYKKFS
+1846 NIDGIDYKKFS

-1867 LPNYK
+1867 LPNYQVA
-1872 DGAGVL
+1872 GAS
-1878 LGNRPTEDNASLTA
+1878 LGNRPAEDNASLQA
-1892 AASHRSPIIT
+1892 AIDHKSPIIT
-1902 TSAQGSQV
+1902 TSAQGTQV
-1910 AWPTEDYIA
+1910 AWPTQDYIA
-1919 TIVTNDFVKQRMNI
+1919 TIVTNDYVKDRMNI
-1933 DSAVIAS
+1933 DSSVIAS

-1983 AGTQVAIGADSAPID
+1983 TDTQVAIGADSAPID

-2022 LIEGSIITPDDTF
+2022 LIEGHTITPDDTF
-2035 EFIFTDNQNPR
+2035 IFNFIDNQDPT
-2046 IDHADSYVVSRGH
+2046 IDHADSYIVSRDH
-2059 KTISNTDGT
+2059 LTLDNTSGT
-2068 LASFLAIASGADTH
+2068 SALSLLLGSVAGVNDH
-2082 LPLGDSSITIVGIPG
+2082 LPLGDSSITITPIPG
-2097 PALDDSHIVV
+2097 PPLDDSHIVV
-2107 SFRPGNWNP
+2107 SFRPGTWSA
-2116 PGSSPRFDS
+2116 GDS
-2125 SELSIG
+2125 DHSFQHG

-2146 TGTNTIELRLQ
+2146 TGTNTIELRLA
-2157 SLPQWGTGTPRLN
+2157 SLPQWGTGSPRLN
-2170 TSSITDIRIDNRG
+2170 SSSVTDLRIDNRG
-2183 LHPITSLKG
+2183 LHQVGTP
-2192 SNLVGLKLK
+2192 NLSALRLQ
-2201 DSDIN
+2201 DSDNSSPSKI
-2206 GKVLS
+2206 LS

-2218 RVYINDVLL
+2218 RVYINGVELE
-2227 DSDGERWEEK
+2227 SNGEKWEEVS
-2237 TNSLIHVFD
+2237 NSLIHIFD
-2246 SAANTRLKLDDKI
+2246 STANTRLKLNDVI
-2259 TIEARSE
+2259 RVEARSK

-2275 GPLTVASGFQ
+2275 GPLTIGAGFQ
-2285 LENPPIT
+2285 LENPAIT

-2306 GEDSGSAQT
+2306 GEDSGSAQA

-2338 KIQNGGLLFGANRR
+2338 KIQNGGLLFGGTRR
-2352 ADSDYRA
+2352 ADSDYR
-2359 VHGGLL
+2359 VINGGLL
-2365 WDSVNQTMTT
+2365 WDNTNKTMTA
-2375 GESAELYFGPYYPS
+2375 GESAEFYFGPYYPS
-2389 SYDSAKGFILT
+2389 SYDSALGFNLV
-2400 NPYIGRSFDSNLM
+2400 NPYVGRSFDSNLM

-2427 PWNRIGPAGGNQRIY
+2427 PWNRIGPAGGNQQIY
-2442 YDEEGAV
+2442 YDEEGSV
-2449 IVGKANTLH
+2449 IVGQANTIH
-2458 ANDPTTRFAVD
+2458 PNDGTTRFAVD
-2469 SGNVLFLSSNI
+2469 SGNVLFLSSNVA
-2480 ITIAQHPKAGVIPLS
+2480 TIGQHPKAGVVPLS
-2495 SAGTQIGAGSRLMW
+2495 KTGTQIGAGSRLMW

-2528 DSNEVGY
+2528 DSNEVGF

-2590 SVALGKDITNSN
+2590 SVGLGKDITNSN
-2602 KQKSVSIGLD
+2602 KQKSVSIGLE
-2612 ITNKGQTG
+2612 ITNTGRTG

-2629 AIGKDLETGVGVV
+2629 AIGKDLTTGVGVV

-2656 CFNNTAIGN
+2656 YFKNTAIGN
-2665 KLTNTARNSVVIGY
+2665 KLTNNSRNAVVIGY
-2679 NLASAQNGLNIGR
+2679 NLVSAQNGLNIGR

-2706 KNSQAGTN
+2706 KNSQAGNN

-2739 NGVSI
+2739 SGVSI
-2744 GFNVT
+2744 GYNVT

-2763 TGQGGIS
+2763 TGQGSIS
-2770 IGRNQTISGKNAVAF
+2770 IGKNQTISGKNAAAF

-2839 GSENKGINS
+2839 GSENETINS
-2848 VHNIYGHKNENI
+2848 VQNVYGHRNKNI

-2878 IYGNANT
+2878 VYGNANT
-2885 GLGIGGG
+2885 GLGISGN

-2915 SGNTITEGGDAY
+2915 SSNTVTEGGDAY

-2962 TTKAYGFG
+2962 SAKAYGFG
-2970 EGNQATLG
+2970 ELNQATLG
-2978 GVGIGIT
+2978 GIGFGKE

-2991 GITLGTDVHA
+2991 GITLGTEVHA
-3001 TGVGSIAIG
+3001 TALGSVAIG
-3010 RKIQATGEGSIG
+3010 TKIQVTGENSIG
-3022 IGLDTTTEVV
+3022 IGLDQNIETVT
-3032 SANNTLSIMGG
+3032 ANNTMSIMGG

-3072 GPQSKPLYNYI
+3072 GPLSKPLYQYI
-3083 QDDVA
+3083 QQDVA

-3100 YVRSHIDTA
+3100 YVQSHINTA
-3109 HYRASMPASQY
+3109 HYRTSMPASQY

-3181 AQFFIN
+3181 AQFFISP
-3187 ADSATHFFDS
+3187 DSATHFFDS

-3216 GVINANY
+3216 GVINADY

-3243 ASETT
+3243 ATETS

-3302 KQPSGSFV
+3302 KQPNGSFV

-3375 IDGQDIFTSVLDSNF
+3375 IDGQDIFTSVLDSSF
-3390 VNTRVQK
+3390 VNIRVQK

-3450 ADSDYV
+3450 ADSDYIKFV
-3456 KSIADSDYIKFVAD
+3456 ADSDYVKSIAD

-3487 DSDYVKSIAD
+3487 DSDYIKSIAD

-3520 GIADSDWVKSI
+3520 GIADSDYIKSI
-3531 ADSDYVKSIADSD
+3531 ADSDYVKSIVDSD

-3549 ADSDYVKG
+3549 ADSAYVKG

-3579 HQISFKSVGAGA
+3579 HQISFKSVGASA

-3607 TSDNKARIAKGGS
+3607 TSDNKARISKGGS
-3620 WTPIPLENTN
+3620 WTAIPLENTN

-3681 SLGVATALDLSGA
+3681 SLGVATALNLSGA
-3694 NTSQLAEGTNLYY
+3694 NTGELSEGSNLYY
-3707 TDARFDSALSG
+3707 TNARVDSNILSQG
-3718 ANTSQLAEGTNLYY
+3718 WNY
-3732 TDARFDSALT
+3732 TDA
-3742 ANLVGKQ
+3742 
-3749 YYTDGKVDS
+3749 KVDS

-3774 SNVYAALGDLPS
+3774 SNVYSNLADLPS

-3809 SWIDL
+3809 SWVDL

-3840 FAAALG
+3840 FATALG
-3846 NDENFATTITALI
+3846 NDANFSTTITALI
-3859 GSKLDSDKAITLI
+3859 GSKLDSDKAVTLI

-3895 DSAYVQARS
+3895 DSAYVQAR
-3904 LLIDSAYVQ
+3904 
-3913 ARVSFASIDSDY
+3913 
-3925 VQARVSFASID
+3925 VSFASID

-3951 AEVLQLI
+3951 GEVLQLI

-3976 LADVDVPSPTNGQ
+3976 LADVNVPSPTNGQ

-4010 ADSATIISLIDSDYI
+4010 ADSATIIALIDSDYI
-4025 LARVTASG
+4025 SARVTVSG
-4033 GEVVSSEYSNF
+4033 GGGVVTSEYSNF

-4049 ANQTTYSGADVA
+4049 SNQTTFSGSDVA

-4067 TATGIQVYL
+4067 TATGIQVFL

-4091 TTAVVLTTGANVGD
+4091 TTSVVLTTGANAGD
-4105 DLVITNIST
+4105 DLVITNISS
-4114 GAKANYIVAGEANF
+4114 GSAGNYIIAGQANF
-4128 KDYKFRA
+4128 KDYKYRA

-4150 SLSITD
+4150 SLSLTAN
-4156 SNHQVFINGIRLN
+4156 NHQVFINGIRLN
-4169 RVEDYNVNASTN
+4169 RTEDYSVDSATN
-4181 TVTLTLAAAD
+4181 TVTLLLGAAD

-4196 IQTLTTSQTGNVLGA
+4196 IQTLTTGSVGAVLGA
-4211 AVSSSVDSAVAALVD
+4211 AVTSSVDSAVAALVD

-4242 GDDENYAATTAT
+4242 GDDANYATTTAT

-4280 QILIWDNSN
+4280 QILIWDNGN

-4306 TGMIDSAYI
+4306 TGMIDSAYVA
-4315 EARASGGTFT
+4315 ARASGGTFT

-4381 ANSITLNGFTAD
+4381 ANSLTLNGFTAD

-4473 ITLTSGASTSDEIV
+4473 ITLTTGASTSDEIT
-4487 ITAIENKA
+4487 ITTIENKA
-4495 SNVTVDAQALFNL
+4495 SNVTVDAAALAGL

-4513 IAARTPASTAPDAW
+4513 IAARTPASTAPNAW

-4558 AMLGDEVKIID
+4558 ATLGDEVRIID

-4578 ITIGRNGHKIEGE
+4578 ITIGRNGHKIEGG

>member
-8 KRSGAVA
+8 KRSGTQA

-33 AGGTLYVGVGPAID
+33 NGGVLYAGIGPAVD

-56 RVAAVGGEKFMTLM
+56 RVAAIGGEKFMTLLET
-70 QAAGNPGVAIGDKF
+70 AGNPGIAVGNKF
-84 LLLDSERAIDFL
+84 LLLDSERAVDLL
-96 YTHELKADS
+96 YVHGLTADSAHIKDLDVDSAHLKRLTADS
-105 AFISQLNVDSAYI
+105 AFI
-118 SRLTGDSA
+118 
-126 FMWKLDVDSAY
+126 WKLDVDSAY
-137 ISRLTGDSAHII
+137 ISRLTADSSHILQ
-149 KLDVD
+149 LDVD
-154 SGYISRLMAD
+154 SGYISRLMVD

-173 DSAYISRL
+173 DSAFISRL
-181 MVDSA
+181 MSDSA

-262 ADSGYISQFD
+262 ADSGYIGQFD

-292 SLYHSFG
+292 SVYHSFN
-299 IAYSPEYRGPAT
+299 IAHSPEYRGPGV

-316 FPFGDVAGD
+316 FPFGAPEGRVNIKGDLFVAGQMTSVRSTEVVIKD
-325 VNILGNLNV
+325 TNILL
-334 QGTTT
+334 
-339 SIQSETVTI
+339 
-348 VDKNIVVADN
+348 ADS

-373 GPVGASFTWRAGAA
+373 GPVGAAFTWQAGAA

-412 FKYFRADSA
+412 FKYFRADSG
-421 DVDFLRVNRLEFN
+421 DVDFLRVNRLEFD
-434 APGTTLAP
+434 APGTSLAP

-461 YDSDNG
+461 YDSTNG

-474 GNFQGLT
+474 GSFKGLT

-490 YSPAMFQK
+490 YSPAMFK
-498 LRVTDLLPGSVLTS
+498 NLRVTDLLPGSVLTS
-512 GNLDSIQGG
+512 GNLDSIEGG

-544 IIQDSGWFRF
+544 IIQDSGWYRF

-562 VDAAGVRLGSFKS
+562 VDAAGVKVGSYKS
-575 KPELL
+575 KPGLL
-580 TIDPNSIYYPND
+580 TIDPNSIIYPND
-592 SQAREFYGLTVTT
+592 SQARDFYGLTVTT

-645 DGTSANDSDVS
+645 DGVSANDSDVS

-701 TDDAYFAPRD
+701 LDDAFFVPRD
-711 FSATYPYGG
+711 FKATYPYGG

-744 KGPLAGSSQTFDAS
+744 KGGFQGVGSIPQSAD
-758 YNDKISGEISMAND
+758 YNDAISGEISMAHD
-772 LVINYGDPTLS
+772 LVINYGDPSLS
-783 ALADSDK
+783 ALADSAK

-800 ASTRGGYFTNHNDFA
+800 ASTRGGYFTNHKDFA
-815 WGALGQ
+815 WDELGL
-821 FSAAFGRNVKA
+821 FSAAFGLNVKA
-832 SGQGSFATGD
+832 SGQSSFATGD
-842 SSQAG
+842 SSRAAG
-847 GIGSIAMG
+847 LASIAMG
-855 FKNKITGLYSVGIGA
+855 FKNKITGIYSVGIG
-870 SNSDGGD
+870 SNNSDGGD
-877 RNILLGAEN
+877 RNVLLGAEN
-886 VAKGDDTF
+886 AAKGDDTF
-894 ILGTNNVVSN
+894 ILGKSNIVSN
-904 SGKQQVFIG
+904 GGKEQVFIG
-913 LNNKSAGGNF
+913 LGNKSAGGNF
-923 NFLIGQNNTAQSN
+923 NFLLGQNNTAQSN
-936 AGYAFGV
+936 AGFAFGV
-943 EDSVGGALA
+943 EDSVGGALS

-1076 GTPIAGNPFVDDGR
+1076 GAPIAGNPFVDDGR

-1095 AARNIGVQKTDP
+1095 APRNIGVQKTDP

-1121 LKTLTYS
+1121 ILKSTLYD
-1128 ATDSAIFDSAGV
+1128 AGDSAVFDSDGGPASLT
-1140 FPGNEYNNMFMYSS
+1140 YNNMFLYSS
-1154 RAGLIRAGEILLA
+1154 RAAIVRAGKIDLG
-1167 EHQNSDLGITS
+1167 EHQNSDLGYFS
-1178 IGMGEEPYARGFSSI
+1178 MGMGEQPYAKGRASV
-1193 SLGSKNKVGQRR
+1193 SLGYKNRVGQRV
-1205 SKGDILFRGS
+1205 SKGQQTLGRTGNLGHHSI
-1215 TYGLTSQGKYSVA
+1215 A
-1228 IGKDNQI
+1228 IGKSNEI
-1235 ITDKNMFLGEGNVQD
+1235 ITDQNMFLGEGNLQD
-1250 STSTGTN
+1250 SNNTGTQ

-1268 AAPIGATNKS
+1268 LSNTAPKAANKS
-1278 FVIGNGNRLDNAGD
+1278 IIIGEGNILDNAGD
-1292 NNYIIGKDNKL
+1292 NNYVI
-1303 DGTSVEDNLV
+1303 
-1313 FGKDNSL
+1313 GKDNSL
-1320 LNNTNKN
+1320 LNNTSAN

-1340 SNAGVNHQYGG
+1340 TGANAQYGG
-1351 SVIGGTAD
+1351 TVVGGTAN

-1391 NILDS
+1391 NIIDS
-1396 AYVNRG
+1396 NYVNKG

-1409 IGKTARTPHNNPAKY
+1409 IGKTAKRPHNNTAKY
-1424 VAGFNPNYTLDV
+1424 ASGFNPNYTLDI

-1445 ATLYIGGVNIKS
+1445 ATLYIGDVNIKD
-1457 FIAGTEPV
+1457 FIKGTAPT
-1465 VVISTTAFTTPVSS
+1465 VIVTHTQVTTPVST
-1479 FTESF
+1479 FPDGF
-1484 TINPTA
+1484 TINIDATSGNG
-1490 ASVTATNNY
+1490 SVTANTPYNNL
-1499 SGYHGTGGHKL
+1499 TVTPLGGHKL
-1510 AAGGA
+1510 APSSS
-1515 MATAGGAGS
+1515 MATAGGPGS
-1524 GLAIKFID
+1524 GLAIKFVNVETD
-1532 IDADNIGTASSFNYN
+1532 STSGTSSSFNYN
-1547 ATDDNVYFVEAVDE
+1547 STADNIYFVQAVDA
-1561 NIFNLF
+1561 NTFNLF
-1567 TDRACTVALDMSAEP
+1567 TDRACTVALDMSSEP
-1582 GIFVP
+1582 SIYTVN
-1587 DGTGTPPKPIG
+1587 G
-1598 TYEVVTVAAVA
+1598 TYEVINVAALVSN
-1609 TGFTID
+1609 FTIAAFATKTEVTLP
-1615 NSVVGGN
+1615 SGGT
-1622 LKVKDPSSPHGLKIG
+1622 HGLVIG
-1637 DGVRFQGV
+1637 DAVRFQGV
-1645 VISSPSGIIDAI
+1645 NITSPAGIIDAI
-1657 TFFAGPDDGA
+1657 TFFVGPDDGT
-1667 GNAGTTNEFEIFHDQ
+1667 GNITNTNVFELFHDQ

-1688 TQIDFGGTIDTTTTP
+1688 TTTDYSGTFDTSS
-1703 AIYARVVPTVA
+1703 ALYAQVVPAVA
-1714 TTPSADLNVLGKLT
+1714 TTPSADLNVIGKLT
-1728 VHDSATVE
+1728 VGDSATVE

-1780 QHLDSAYVQA
+1780 NHLDSAYVQA

-1797 WALKEGDQLINY
+1797 WALKEGDQLINF
-1809 QPYTGTITQLSE
+1809 QPDASLAA
-1821 PDIPQGNAVTIAR
+1821 DIPQGNAVTIAR
-1834 NDVSVGNIAYKD
+1834 NDVSVGDIAYKD
-1846 IVDGIDYKKFS
+1846 IVDGIQYKKFS

-1867 LPNYK
+1867 LPNYQVA
-1872 DGAGVL
+1872 GAS
-1878 LGNRPTEDNASLTA
+1878 LGNRPAEDNASLQA
-1892 AASHRSPIIT
+1892 AIDHKSPIIT
-1902 TSAQGSQV
+1902 TSAQGTQV
-1910 AWPTEDYIA
+1910 AWPTQDYIA
-1919 TIVTNDFVKQRMNI
+1919 TIVTNDYVKDRMNI

-1968 SADGHTLYFGGVGFN
+1968 SVDGHTLYFGGVGFN
-1983 AGTQVAIGADSAPID
+1983 AETQVAIGADSAPID

-2022 LIEGSIITPDDTF
+2022 LIEGHTITPDDTF
-2035 EFIFTDNQNPR
+2035 IFNFIDNQDPT

-2068 LASFLAIASGADTH
+2068 LASFLAIASGTDTN
-2082 LPLGDSSITIVGIPG
+2082 LPLGDSSITIIGIPG

-2107 SFRPGNWNP
+2107 SFRPGTWSAI
-2116 PGSSPRFDS
+2116 GDS
-2125 SELSIG
+2125 VGPLQAGGLQHG

-2146 TGTNTIELRLQ
+2146 TGTNTIELRLA

-2183 LHPITSLKG
+2183 LHHQITSLKG
-2192 SNLVGLKLK
+2192 TPNLTALRLQ
-2201 DSDIN
+2201 DSDNSSPSKILN
-2206 GKVLS
+2206 

-2218 RVYINDVLL
+2218 KVYINGVELE
-2227 DSDGERWEEK
+2227 SDGEKWEEVS
-2237 TNSLIHVFD
+2237 NSLIHIFD
-2246 SAANTRLKLDDKI
+2246 STANTRLKLNDVI
-2259 TIEARSE
+2259 RVEARSR

-2315 NTQFTFNDSA
+2315 NTQFTFKDSA

-2338 KIQNGGLLFGANRR
+2338 KIQNGGLLFGGTRR
-2352 ADSDYRA
+2352 ADSDYR
-2359 VHGGLL
+2359 VINGGLL
-2365 WDSVNQTMTT
+2365 WDNTNQTMTA
-2375 GESAELYFGPYYPS
+2375 GDSAEFYFGPYYPS
-2389 SYDSAKGFILT
+2389 SYDSALGFNLV

-2427 PWNRIGPAGGNQRIY
+2427 PWNRIGPAGGNQQIY

-2449 IVGKANTLH
+2449 IVGQKNTIH
-2458 ANDPTTRFAVD
+2458 PNDPTTRFAVD

-2480 ITIAQHPKAGVIPLS
+2480 ATIAQHPKAGVVPLS
-2495 SAGTQIGAGSRLMW
+2495 KTGTQIGAGSRLMW

-2554 YDANA
+2554 YDAKA

-2567 AKGPLHTTA
+2567 SKGPLHTTA

-2602 KQKSVSIGLD
+2602 KQKSVSIGLE
-2612 ITNKGQTG
+2612 ITNTGRTG

-2629 AIGKDLETGVGVV
+2629 AIGKDLETGIGVV

-2656 CFNNTAIGN
+2656 CFKNTAIGN

-2679 NLASAQNGLNIGR
+2679 NLKGGQGALNIGR
-2692 DNTTGVQQNSVIIG
+2692 DNTGTVGTNSLVIGVNSSASNNGVAIG
-2706 KNSQAGTN
+2706 HTANAGTN
-2714 AVAIGSTAT
+2714 GFSVGINTTTGTGGVSF
-2723 AGQSGT
+2723 GT
-2729 SIGQN
+2729 S
-2734 TSTGQ
+2734 
-2739 NGVSI
+2739 VK
-2744 GFNVT
+2744 
-2749 SGQNGIGIGLSSSA
+2749 SGASGIGIGISSEGMGNS
-2763 TGQGGIS
+2763 
-2770 IGRNQTISGKNAVAF
+2770 AVAM
-2785 GTGNSSGEGSYIYGK
+2785 GRSNVVRG
-2800 NNSPSRTSFVAGRS
+2800 NNSVGIGYGNTTNGNNATVFGRSNSVSRSNFVAGRNNTS
-2814 NIVGIDQSF
+2814 IDEAT
-2823 VIGDQNKS
+2823 VHGDNNKS
-2831 ISKSSRVY
+2831 INKQSKVWGDGNESLIDNTAAY
-2839 GSENKGINS
+2839 GDN
-2848 VHNIYGHKNENI
+2848 
-2860 KVASNVYG
+2860 
-2868 NDNKNFYNVN
+2868 NKNFKQLSNIFGDDNKDFYDIK
-2878 IYGNANT
+2878 IYGSGNFGSGAGSAASAN
-2885 GLGIGGG
+2885 GGY
-2892 NSSQGGFIFGASNIL
+2892 IFGGINQQTGG
-2907 NKNGNIYG
+2907 GNIYG
-2915 SGNTITEGGDAY
+2915 SNNIITDGGDAY
-2927 GRANT
+2927 GRDNT

-2941 HSNTVDDE
+2941 HSNTVDNE
-2949 GFAYGHGNIIDGT
+2949 AFAYGFANIVDGT

-2978 GVGIGIT
+2978 GIGIGIT

-2991 GITLGTDVHA
+2991 GITLGTEVEA
-3001 TGVGSIAIG
+3001 TGVGSVAIG
-3010 RKIQATGEGSIG
+3010 RKIKATGEGSIG
-3022 IGLDTTTEVV
+3022 IGLDANTNTV

-3053 ATFGLDVQ
+3053 ATYGLDVQ
-3061 DRANF
+3061 DLANF
-3066 TNYLNV
+3066 TSNIAINT
-3072 GPQSKPLYNYI
+3072 KPLYQYI
-3083 QDDVA
+3083 QQDVA

-3100 YVRSHIDTA
+3100 YVRSHIDTS

-3139 NTATPGYNLDVNGSL
+3139 NTATPGYNLDVNGSV

-3181 AQFFIN
+3181 AQFFIDP
-3187 ADSATHFFDS
+3187 DSATHFFDS

-3211 FETYQ
+3211 YETYQ

-3223 INALVDADRFLDS
+3223 INALIDDDRFLDS
-3236 AEAIALI
+3236 AEAVSLI
-3243 ASETT
+3243 ASETS

-3271 RTNYDPAY
+3271 RTNFDPAY

-3390 VNTRVQK
+3390 VNIRVQK
-3397 EDLTAAGKL
+3397 EDLTASGKL
-3406 DSAHFKFII
+3406 DSDHFKFII
-3415 DSDYITSIADSDYVK
+3415 DSDYIKFVADSDYIKFVADSDYVKLIADSDYIKFVADSDYIKGIADSDYIKFVADSDYIKGIADSDYIKGIADSDYIKSIADSDYIKFIADSDYIKSIADSDYIK

-3437 VKSIADSDYIKFV
+3437 VKSIADSDYIK
-3450 ADSDYV
+3450 S
-3456 KSIADSDYIKFVAD
+3456 
-3470 SDYIKLIADSD
+3470 
-3481 YIKGIA
+3481 IA

-3504 ADSDY
+3504 
-3509 VKSIADSDYIK
+3509 
-3520 GIADSDWVKSI
+3520 
-3531 ADSDYVKSIADSD
+3531 
-3544 YIKFV
+3544 
-3549 ADSDYVKG
+3549 
-3557 IVDSAHVDLIT
+3557 VDSAHVDLIT
-3568 GIGSRS
+3568 GIGSRP

-3579 HQISFKSVGAGA
+3579 HQITFKSVGAAA

-3607 TSDNKARIAKGGS
+3607 TSDNKARISKGGS
-3620 WTPIPLENTN
+3620 WTAIPLENTN

-3694 NTSQLAEGTNLYY
+3694 NTGQLAEGSNLYY
-3707 TDARFDSALSG
+3707 TDAR
-3718 ANTSQLAEGTNLYY
+3718 
-3732 TDARFDSALT
+3732 
-3742 ANLVGKQ
+3742 
-3749 YYTDGKVDS
+3749 VDS
-3758 NVTGKDL
+3758 NITGKDL
-3765 DMGTNKILY
+3765 DMGANKILY
-3774 SNVYAALGDLPS
+3774 SNVYATLGDLPS
-3786 ASSYHGMFAHVHGT
+3786 ASSYHGMFAHVHAT

-3809 SWIDL
+3809 AWIDL

-3840 FAAALG
+3840 FATALG

-3872 DSAYVQARVVPQ
+3872 DSAYVQARVVPA
-3884 GIDSSAVIGMV
+3884 GIDSSAVSGMV
-3895 DSAYVQARS
+3895 DSAYVQARQILS
-3904 LLIDSAYVQ
+3904 S
-3913 ARVSFASIDSDY
+3913 
-3925 VQARVSFASID
+3925 
-3936 SDYVQAR
+3936 
-3943 QTISTFDS
+3943 FDS

-3971 TTLGA
+3971 TTLGG
-3976 LADVDVPSPTNGQ
+3976 LTDVTYSSPTDGQ
-3989 ALVYDTATSKWIA
+3989 ALVYDAGTSSWIP
-4002 GAASGGGS
+4002 GTVASGGGS
-4010 ADSATIISLIDSDYI
+4010 ADSAAIIALIDSDYI
-4025 LARVTASG
+4025 QARQTSSG
-4033 GEVVSSEYSNF
+4033 AAVSSEYSNF

-4091 TTAVVLTTGANVGD
+4091 KTAVVLTTGANVGD

-4114 GAKANYIVAGEANF
+4114 GAKANYIVAGQANF

-4196 IQTLTTSQTGNVLGA
+4196 IQTLTTSPTGNVLGA

-4242 GDDENYAATTAT
+4242 GDDANYAATTAT

-4315 EARASGGTFT
+4315 EARTSGGTFT

-4330 ANYYYIADSGQTVF
+4330 ANYYYVADSGQTVF

-4381 ANSITLNGFTAD
+4381 ANSVTLNGFTAD

-4405 TVTTSHIVVGDTFMN
+4405 TVTQSHIVVGDTFMN
-4420 TFKFIATSGQ
+4420 TFKFIATNGQ
-4430 TSFTGTDA
+4430 TVFTGADA

-4464 FTSNPITNT
+4464 FASNPITNT

-4513 IAARTPASTAPDAW
+4513 VIARTPSSTAPDTW
-4527 IEVTTTPLTLTGG
+4527 IEVTTTPLTLTAG

-4558 AMLGDEVKIID
+4558 ATLGDEVRIID
-4569 GTGQAATNA
+4569 GTGQASTNA
-4578 ITIGRNGHKIEGE
+4578 ITIGRNGHKIEGT